1 MDTATLDNAI
11 NTITITPS
19 LPAMLGEGG
28 QLGTHGEDRGG
39 RIVGTGASCAVRISK
54 NAAFFSNGM
63 DLALALHV
71 RSAKV
76 GYQLIA

>member
-39 RIVGTGASCAVRISK
+39 RIVGMGASCVVRISK
-54 NAAFFSNGM
+54 NAAFFCNGM
-63 DLALALHV
+63 DLALVLHV
-71 RSAKV
+71 RFAKV
-76 GYQLIA
+76 GYQSIA

>member
-19 LPAMLGEGG
+19 LPAMLGEGV

-39 RIVGTGASCAVRISK
+39 RIVGMGASCVVHISK
-54 NAAFFSNGM
+54 NAAFFAMGWT
-63 DLALALHV
+63 
-71 RSAKV
+71 
-76 GYQLIA
+76 